1 MSQALR
7 YRNHSNVI
15 PTPFRVPGP
24 LSNIIIQNPSPR
36 NKTDKSGPA
45 SKKTSSLRPCVGETT
60 DVERTN
66 DTGGEALREEISG
79 LRMEIERLREETAP
93 PSYVS
98 YTAHPV

>member
-24 LSNIIIQNPSPR
+24 QSDIIVQNPSPR

-45 SKKTSSLRPCVGETT
+45 SKKTSSLRPYVGETT

-93 PSYVS
+93 PSYAS
-98 YTAHPV
+98 